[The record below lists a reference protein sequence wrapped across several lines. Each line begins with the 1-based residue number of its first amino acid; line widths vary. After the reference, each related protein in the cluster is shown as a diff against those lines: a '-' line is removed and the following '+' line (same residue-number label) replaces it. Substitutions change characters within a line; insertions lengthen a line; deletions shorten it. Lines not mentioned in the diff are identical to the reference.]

1 MNISDFTVADT
12 FTSIL
17 IVFLPFVL
25 QSRYNDPT
33 ISFPQQVQKK
43 GIVTY
48 KYIIYNKYKMYK
60 TLINNIIFILFG

>member
-33 ISFPQQVQKK
+33 ILIRQQVQKK
-43 GIVTY
+43 GIVIY
-48 KYIIYNKYKMYK
+48 KYIIYNVY
-60 TLINNIIFILFG
+60 